1 MFSYPYVDRRIYP
14 RTDFP
19 FILMTLGQLSI
30 RKQTAIANMVTSFIN
45 DEPVIAD
52 VIEKKPL
59 GS

>member
-1 MFSYPYVDRRIYP
+1 
-14 RTDFP
+14 
-19 FILMTLGQLSI
+19 MTLGQLSI

-45 DEPVIAD
+45 DEPVIVD